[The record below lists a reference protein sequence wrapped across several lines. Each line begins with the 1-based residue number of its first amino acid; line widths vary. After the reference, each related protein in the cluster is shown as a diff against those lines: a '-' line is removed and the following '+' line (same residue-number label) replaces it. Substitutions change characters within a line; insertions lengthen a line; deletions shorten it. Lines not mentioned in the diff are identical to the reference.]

1 MRAISVIAARGGSK
15 GLIGKNM
22 RRLNGETLIARAV
35 RHARESGAV
44 EEILVTTDNEE
55 IATEAK
61 KAGATVPFLR
71 PTELAD
77 DLATTEDTLNHALL
91 TYEKLTGQVFDICV
105 FITATDIFRSPS
117 WIAEAVAL
125 LKQRPDLESV
135 FMGWRTHKNFWER
148 QEDGSWVR
156 LRSWMSV
163 YSSRQVRRFI
173 VREDTGLA
181 CASRSWL
188 WRQGRR
194 IGDRV
199 EVIVH
204 DDDFTAIDIHSEE
217 DLCLAEAALRIRG
230 GQKGE

>member
-1 MRAISVIAARGGSK
+1 MQM
-15 GLIGKNM
+15 LQ
-22 RRLNGETLIARAV
+22 GETLVARAV

-44 EEILVTTDNEE
+44 EQTLVTTDSEE
-55 IATEAK
+55 IAAEAK
-61 KAGATVPFLR
+61 QAGAIVPFLR
-71 PTELAD
+71 PIELSG
-77 DLATTEDTLNHALL
+77 DLTTTEETLRHALL
-91 TYEKLTGQVFDICV
+91 TFEKLSGQNFDICV
-105 FITATDIFRSPS
+105 FITATDIFRTPS

-125 LKQRPDLESV
+125 LKQRPDLDSV
-135 FMGWRTHKNFWER
+135 FMGLRTHKNFWER

-156 LRSWMSV
+156 LRPWMSV

-181 CASRSWL
+181 SASRSWI

-217 DLCLAEAALRIRG
+217 DLRLAEAALRIRG
-230 GQKGE
+230 EQRGE